1 MAWHAPRST
10 PHSHDGHSSHSS
22 PAAPAAAVALPPG
35 HAKAMGRTRRRAQR
49 GGGTAAQVT
58 PS

>member
-35 HAKAMGRTRRRAQR
+35 HAKAMGRTRR
-49 GGGTAAQVT
+49 
-58 PS
+58 PSGAVGRRPR